1 MHAGTEK
8 SRSLFFFFFPTSW
21 SSRSK
26 FLPGAGSLL
35 WEKPPA
41 FLIKGVFCYY
51 TELTY
56 RGNPVRPPDFCLSL
70 PAPALPTAHRA
81 HASHRSHTL
90 PAPGLVMG
98 RCVLCSH
105 CGHVLGRPLLR
116 WGPAAFWTGLCD
128 PALAGFHVALLL
140 PRSARWCGSFWPH
153 SCLQAVGKLP
163 GPQRDTPS
171 ISWAWNMVWLFQW
184 QGMRKS
190 DKGRCLLTGAGLPCR
205 FYFLSL

>member
-1 MHAGTEK
+1 MPRAPHTEAQNCSVCLPLCTLRMDAGTEK

-70 PAPALPTAHRA
+70 PLLPSLLHTMLTPHTGATPCLPWAWWWGGVCSVPVVAHV
-81 HASHRSHTL
+81 
-90 PAPGLVMG
+90 PG
-98 RCVLCSH
+98 S
-105 CGHVLGRPLLR
+105 PLLW
-116 WGPAAFWTGLCD
+116 WGPAAF
-128 PALAGFHVALLL
+128 
-140 PRSARWCGSFWPH
+140 
-153 SCLQAVGKLP
+153 
-163 GPQRDTPS
+163 
-171 ISWAWNMVWLFQW
+171 
-184 QGMRKS
+184 
-190 DKGRCLLTGAGLPCR
+190 
-205 FYFLSL
+205 